1 MDQLFDSLS
10 EDWVSQ
16 PRSPHSEQARQ
27 SPPVAGSPAQLSNG
41 SQSRIPRIKS
51 RTSSRLSTD
60 STASA
65 QRATSIALQDSIKQP
80 LREKTPSNLNT
91 HNNKPHRK
99 DAVKLADAAPKAN
112 RSHKKKVPVSSPP
125 PIPQDTVQHKV
136 SPSKPQNSHGTP
148 EWKRRL
154 GSNRASNEQPDLF
167 SPIGL
172 QNVFKPPTV
181 KGKGE
186 QKKGK
191 NHHSNAADEVPSS
204 PPSQSIQSPA
214 TRIGKPRQ
222 QATQTSDTVNRA
234 AEKLQDMAH
243 RGSDAIEQYPGH
255 EGGAVE
261 SSQVPDGHLQDQTD
275 KHTAADREASG
286 SSSDR
291 SGTATPRMNGPD
303 QCHEDSVL
311 LDTIA
316 ERSRV
321 TSGQTED
328 YNEGLSPFYV
338 SRQHTVDGRID
349 YAAVIDTEQVLQR
362 MQNMML
368 QNKQRPT
375 SRSSDRDIGYAGAST
390 PKVTVSQQCP
400 SSDRTSHSLPDDL
413 STGTESFMLNGGFV
427 NRQRGGHSQEGSF
440 MRKPLSPSSSPSVHA
455 AGSSHTSTA
464 RRSLSGSSSRSLLAK
479 REAADHPSTPKGNPM
494 DEASSERPRSSGSPL
509 KLFGLY
515 DTYTNDRLSR
525 RMSKFEET
533 MSDSA
538 GVDDDLED
546 KEGIDSP
553 EDRSR
558 AFSASGRN
566 TNAGGKRP
574 TSRFSS
580 FGEGELD
587 NHPFDSYR
595 PLPSQDLSERPR
607 DVPVPKRI
615 AGQFTFEAAADQFAG
630 STPKR
635 KRKKYPSTST
645 AIPDDAKTPDLENE
659 RKIGSTYD
667 DQPQEVVQTAHGK
680 RLPNSP
686 PKVPQSKR
694 RRTLLESELNLNSI
708 GSPLRPEV
716 NQVLKSSVVGRKRKD
731 ALYETSTQTADPNVL
746 ATRHILR
753 PRNPTP
759 SQSGHPGLH
768 GTNASAAFRQHQGHH
783 QISGVSRLNE
793 SEPAVDAPTE
803 RLAEE
808 LASLALN
815 VAQDMSDE
823 VRKPSVTT
831 ADFFNEAQ
839 QIMQLIRAR
848 GRPPSSHISEEEP
861 AADAYEDDYDHD
873 SKLLDSTKDEFSR
886 PPSREGGSMRRLRE
900 PAQVDARIIS
910 QLRKFEEDEDIDM
923 ALSSSLKSLKVARS
937 AENPSADVRN
947 AVQEDDAHLES
958 DSNIRILG
966 RTKGTHKR
974 KQSPSATEVPLSTT
988 DAQPQSFG
996 SHSTSGPSTQCSIPS
1011 SSSRGSRNRAII
1023 APETVAHLL
1032 SDQVAGMT
1040 FDHEKQIWV
1049 KSRNSSK
1056 AEGSCKKGSN
1066 SSEITDGDLLGE
1078 IPDLSVDE
1086 IEELRR
1092 IKVVDY
1098 PSERLPSASDRIS
1111 NHDHAILDAKSQPSA
1126 KTQASSN
1133 SRPQTANSQQT
1144 GLGDVSSAP
1153 SKYSHF
1159 ASSNLVVPET
1169 RTTSWGDEAFARKVS
1184 GKGAANQGTEPPRN
1198 VEHGEEVEHEISI
1211 SEGRVSR
1218 TPNRGCHRQPR
1229 VVTVAFSSP
1238 LVDQIETSYL
1248 HEEGSHLLEDD
1259 DDPDLEDSARQYGG
1273 DKKTPSSARRL
1284 SIGFRRGS
1292 IHQSASRRR
1301 SIGQQ
1306 NFIARPMSRLDEH
1319 EELSIVHCSN
1329 GVGMNVALSTPL
1341 NRHSLAVPRTSGHS
1355 SSIGF
1360 RLSPLPDFTVHQ
1372 IDRPLDRSVLA
1383 SGQGS
1388 QALQRRERRV
1398 SLSTQEIVKKI
1409 TDVEPYEPYWEY
1421 LRAIDFRD
1429 RGMLTLHMLSDFCA
1443 RLEELDVS
1451 NNQLGELNGAPSS
1464 IRYLNV
1470 RRNCLS
1476 SLTAWGHLYNLQYL
1490 DVSENQLTSL
1500 RGFQSLMHLRE
1511 LKADDNQ
1518 IENLEGVFALDGL
1531 INLSLKRNRIGWV
1544 DFKEA
1549 NL

>member
-16 PRSPHSEQARQ
+16 PRSPPSEQARQ
-27 SPPVAGSPAQLSNG
+27 SPPVASSPGQLSNG

-65 QRATSIALQDSIKQP
+65 QRATSIALQDPTKQP
-80 LREKTPSNLNT
+80 PREKTPSNLNT
-91 HNNKPHRK
+91 HNNSPHRK
-99 DAVKLADAAPKAN
+99 DAVKLAGAGPRAN
-112 RSHKKKVPVSSPP
+112 RSHQKKGPVSSPP
-125 PIPQDTVQHKV
+125 PVPQDTVQHKV
-136 SPSKPQNSHGTP
+136 SPSKPQKNHSTP
-148 EWKRRL
+148 DWKRRL
-154 GSNRASNEQPDLF
+154 GSNRGSGEQPDLF

-181 KGKGE
+181 KGKVE
-186 QKKGK
+186 RKNGK
-191 NHHSNAADEVPSS
+191 SYHSSAADEVVSS
-204 PPSQSIQSPA
+204 PPSQFIQPPA

-222 QATQTSDTVNRA
+222 QAKHASETEDRA
-234 AEKLQDMAH
+234 AEELQKTAH
-243 RGSDAIEQYPGH
+243 QEADAIDKCPGR
-255 EGGAVE
+255 EGGAVR
-261 SSQVPDGHLQDQTD
+261 SSRDPDGHLQDRTK
-275 KHTAADREASG
+275 KHTAADGGANG
-286 SSSDR
+286 SSADR
-291 SGTATPRMNGPD
+291 SGMPTPQIEDPD

-362 MQNMML
+362 MQSMMH

-390 PKVTVSQQCP
+390 PKVSVSQQCP

-427 NRQRGGHSQEGSF
+427 NRQRGGRSQDGSF
-440 MRKPLSPSSSPSVHA
+440 MRKPLSPSSSPSFHV
-455 AGSSHTSTA
+455 AGSSRASTA
-464 RRSLSGSSSRSLLAK
+464 RRNLSGSSSRSLLAK
-479 REAADHPSTPKGNPM
+479 REAVAHPSTPKENPT

-533 MSDSA
+533 MPDSA

-546 KEGIDSP
+546 KEDMKSP
-553 EDRSR
+553 ENRSR

-566 TNAGGKRP
+566 TNVGGKRP

-587 NHPFDSYR
+587 SHPFDSYR
-595 PLPSQDLSERPR
+595 PLPSPDPSERPR

-615 AGQFTFEAAADQFAG
+615 AGQFSFEAAADQFTG

-635 KRKKYPSTST
+635 KRKNYPSTST
-645 AIPDDAKTPDLENE
+645 AILDDAQALDLENE
-659 RKIGSTYD
+659 RKIGSTYN

-694 RRTLLESELNLNSI
+694 RRTLAESELNLNSI
-708 GSPLRPEV
+708 IAPLRPEV
-716 NQVLKSSVVGRKRKD
+716 NQVTKQSLVGRKRKD
-731 ALYETSTQTADPNVL
+731 ALYENGTQTADPSVL

-759 SQSGHPGLH
+759 SQSGQYPGLR
-768 GTNASAAFRQHQGHH
+768 GTNASAPFSQHQRHH
-783 QISGVSRLNE
+783 QSRGVSRLNE
-793 SEPAVDAPTE
+793 SEPLVDAPTE

-886 PPSREGGSMRRLRE
+886 PPSREGGSIRRLRE

-923 ALSSSLKSLKVARS
+923 ALSSSLKSLKIARS
-937 AENPSADVRN
+937 TEIPFADVRN
-947 AVQEDDAHLES
+947 AVQEDDDHLES
-958 DSNIRILG
+958 DSNIRILAC
-966 RTKGTHKR
+966 TKGTHKR
-974 KQSPSATEVPLSTT
+974 EQLSSATGVPANTIN
-988 DAQPQSFG
+988 AQPQSFG
-996 SHSTSGPSTQCSIPS
+996 SHSTSGPSTQCSVPS

-1032 SDQVAGMT
+1032 SNQVAGMT

-1066 SSEITDGDLLGE
+1066 CSEITDGDLLGE

-1098 PSERLPSASDRIS
+1098 PSKRLPSASDRIS
-1111 NHDHAILDAKSQPSA
+1111 NHDHAILDAKARPSA
-1126 KTQASSN
+1126 ETKESSD

-1144 GLGDVSSAP
+1144 GLGDFSSAP
-1153 SKYSHF
+1153 SKFSHF
-1159 ASSNLVVPET
+1159 ASSNLVPET
-1169 RTTSWGDEAFARKVS
+1169 RTTSWGDEAFARKASV
-1184 GKGAANQGTEPPRN
+1184 GGAANQSTEPLRKA
-1198 VEHGEEVEHEISI
+1198 EHGEEVEHEISI
-1211 SEGRVSR
+1211 LEGRISR
-1218 TPNRGCHRQPR
+1218 SPKRGCHRQPR

-1248 HEEGSHLLEDD
+1248 HEEGSRLLEDD
-1259 DDPDLEDSARQYGG
+1259 DDPELEDSPRQHGG
-1273 DKKTPSSARRL
+1273 DKRTPSSARRL
-1284 SIGFRRGS
+1284 SVGFRRGS
-1292 IHQSASRRR
+1292 NHRSASRRM
-1301 SIGQQ
+1301 SIGKQ

-1329 GVGMNVALSTPL
+1329 GVGMNVTLSTPL

-1388 QALQRRERRV
+1388 RALQRQDHRI

-1421 LRAIDFRD
+1421 LRAMNLRD

-1451 NNQLGELNGAPSS
+1451 DNQLGEVNGAPSS

-1490 DVSENQLTSL
+1490 DVSGNQLTSL
-1500 RGFQSLMHLRE
+1500 RGFQSLVHLRE

-1531 INLSLKRNRIGWV
+1531 ITLSLKRNRIGWV
-1544 DFKEA
+1544 DFEEA
-1549 NL
+1549 DL

>member
-27 SPPVAGSPAQLSNG
+27 SPSVSSSPGQLSNG

-51 RTSSRLSTD
+51 RTSSRLSTN
-60 STASA
+60 STTSA
-65 QRATSIALQDSIKQP
+65 QRATSTAVKDSVKQP
-80 LREKTPSNLNT
+80 LREKTASNLNT
-91 HNNKPHRK
+91 NRSRPQPK
-99 DAVKLADAAPKAN
+99 DAFKPGNESPKSN
-112 RSHKKKVPVSSPP
+112 RSHKIKGPERSPP
-125 PIPQDTVQHKV
+125 SIAQDTVQHKV
-136 SPSKPQNSHGTP
+136 SPSKPENNHGTP

-154 GSNRASNEQPDLF
+154 GSNRGSGEQPDLF

-172 QNVFKPPTV
+172 QNVFRPPTV

-186 QKKGK
+186 RKKGRSY
-191 NHHSNAADEVPSS
+191 HSSAANEMLSS
-204 PPSQSIQSPA
+204 PPSQAVQQPA

-222 QATQTSDTVNRA
+222 QATHALDTVDRTS
-234 AEKLQDMAH
+234 EGLQDTAPQEVN
-243 RGSDAIEQYPGH
+243 AIAKRPDR
-255 EGGAVE
+255 EGGVVRP
-261 SSQVPDGHLQDQTD
+261 SQIPDGHLKDRTD
-275 KHTAADREASG
+275 THTVADGDANG
-286 SSSDR
+286 PSSDR
-291 SGTATPRMNGPD
+291 SGIPTPRMDDPD
-303 QCHEDSVL
+303 QFHEDSVL

-362 MQNMML
+362 MQNIML
-368 QNKQRPT
+368 QNKQKLT
-375 SRSSDRDIGYAGAST
+375 SRSSDRNIGYAGDST
-390 PKVTVSQQCP
+390 PKVFVSQECP

-413 STGTESFMLNGGFV
+413 STGTESFMLHGGFV
-427 NRQRGGHSQEGSF
+427 NRHRGGHSQDGSF
-440 MRKPLSPSSSPSVHA
+440 MRKPLSPSSSPSDHV
-455 AGSSHTSTA
+455 AGSPRVSTA
-464 RRSLSGSSSRSLLAK
+464 RRKLSGSSSKSLQA
-479 REAADHPSTPKGNPM
+479 RTEADHPSTPKGNQM

-533 MSDSA
+533 MPDSA

-546 KEGIDSP
+546 KEDFASP
-553 EDRSR
+553 EARSR
-558 AFSASGRN
+558 PSSVSGRS
-566 TNAGGKRP
+566 TNARGKRP

-587 NHPFDSYR
+587 KHPFDSYR
-595 PLPSQDLSERPR
+595 PLSLPDPTERPR

-615 AGQFTFEAAADQFAG
+615 AGQFMFEAAAAESAG
-630 STPKR
+630 STPRR

-645 AIPDDAKTPDLENE
+645 AFPDDAEIPDLENE
-659 RKIGSTYD
+659 RKTGSTYD
-667 DQPQEVVQTAHGK
+667 DQPQKVVQTAHGK

-694 RRTLLESELNLNSI
+694 RRTLVESELNLDSI
-708 GSPLRPEV
+708 SAPLISEV
-716 NQVLKSSVVGRKRKD
+716 NQVPIQSVVGRKRKD
-731 ALYETSTQTADPNVL
+731 ALYGDSTQTADPSVL

-759 SQSGHPGLH
+759 SQSGHSGLH
-768 GTNASAAFRQHQGHH
+768 GTNASAAFRQHQRHH
-783 QISGVSRLNE
+783 QSGGVHRLNQ
-793 SEPAVDAPTE
+793 SEPMVDAPTE

-861 AADAYEDDYDHD
+861 AADADEEDYDYD
-873 SKLLDSTKDEFSR
+873 SKLMDSTKDEFSR
-886 PPSREGGSMRRLRE
+886 PPSREGGSMRKLRE

-923 ALSSSLKSLKVARS
+923 ALSSSLKSLKIAHS
-937 AENPSADVRN
+937 TENPSAIIRN
-947 AVQEDDAHLES
+947 AMQEDDAHIES

-966 RTKGTHKR
+966 RTMGTHKQ
-974 KQSPSATEVPLSTT
+974 KQPSSTTRVPSITT

-996 SHSTSGPSTQCSIPS
+996 SHSTSGPSTQCSVPS

-1066 SSEITDGDLLGE
+1066 CSEITDGDLLGE

-1098 PSERLPSASDRIS
+1098 PSNRLPSASDRVS
-1111 NHDHAILDAKSQPSA
+1111 NHDFAELDAKVRHLA
-1126 KTQASSN
+1126 ETGASSI
-1133 SRPQTANSQQT
+1133 SRLQTANSQPT

-1153 SKYSHF
+1153 SKLSHF
-1159 ASSNLVVPET
+1159 ASSNLVPET
-1169 RTTSWGDEAFARKVS
+1169 RTTSWGDEAFAPKAP
-1184 GKGAANQGTEPPRN
+1184 GEGAANPSSEPPRK
-1198 VEHGEEVEHEISI
+1198 VERGEEVEHEISI
-1211 SEGRVSR
+1211 LEGRISR
-1218 TPNRGCHRQPR
+1218 TPKRGCHRQPR

-1248 HEEGSHLLEDD
+1248 HDEGSHPLEDD
-1259 DDPDLEDSARQYGG
+1259 DDRDLEDSPRRYGG
-1273 DKKTPSSARRL
+1273 EKGTPSSARRL
-1284 SIGFRRGS
+1284 SIGFKRGS
-1292 IHQSASRRR
+1292 NHRSASRRI

-1306 NFIARPMSRLDEH
+1306 NFITRPMSRLDEH

-1329 GVGMNVALSTPL
+1329 AVGRNVALSTPL
-1341 NRHSLAVPRTSGHS
+1341 NRLSLAIPRTSGHS

-1388 QALQRRERRV
+1388 RALQRQDHRV

-1421 LRAIDFRD
+1421 LRAMNLRE
-1429 RGMLTLHMLSDFCA
+1429 RGILTLHMLSDFCT

-1490 DVSENQLTSL
+1490 DVSGNQLTSL
-1500 RGFQSLMHLRE
+1500 RGFQSLVHLRE

-1518 IENLEGVFALDGL
+1518 IENLEGIFALDGL
-1531 INLSLKRNRIGWV
+1531 INLSLKRNRVGWV
-1544 DFKEA
+1544 DFEEA

>member
-16 PRSPHSEQARQ
+16 PRSPHSEQARP
-27 SPPVAGSPAQLSNG
+27 SPSVGNSPGQLSNA
-41 SQSRIPRIKS
+41 SQSRIPRFKS
-51 RTSSRLSTD
+51 RTNSRLSTD
-60 STASA
+60 SATSA
-65 QRATSIALQDSIKQP
+65 QRATFIASKDSVKQP
-80 LREKTPSNLNT
+80 LREKTLSGLNT
-91 HNNKPHRK
+91 QNNKPQRK
-99 DAVKLADAAPKAN
+99 DAVKLADASPKTN
-112 RSHKKKVPVSSPP
+112 RSHKKKSPESSPP
-125 PIPQDTVQHKV
+125 SIPQDTVQHKV
-136 SPSKPQNSHGTP
+136 SPSKPQNSYGTP

-154 GSNRASNEQPDLF
+154 GSNRGSGEQPDLF

-172 QNVFKPPTV
+172 QNVFRPLTV
-181 KGKGE
+181 KGIGK

-191 NHHSNAADEVPSS
+191 IYQPNGVDEVPSS
-204 PPSQSIQSPA
+204 QPSQPIQPPG
-214 TRIGKPRQ
+214 TRLEGPRQ
-222 QATQTSDTVNRA
+222 QATQAPGTVKRIVEETQNT
-234 AEKLQDMAH
+234 AH
-243 RGSDAIEQYPGH
+243 QANDAIDKHQGQ
-255 EGGAVE
+255 EGDAIR
-261 SSQVPDGHLQDQTD
+261 SSRLLDGHLQDQTD
-275 KHTAADREASG
+275 KRTVADREAKG
-286 SSSDR
+286 STSDR
-291 SGTATPRMNGPD
+291 SGTPTPRMTDPK
-303 QCHEDSVL
+303 EDSVL

-328 YNEGLSPFYV
+328 CNEGLSPFYV

-349 YAAVIDTEQVLQR
+349 YAAVIDTEQVRQR
-362 MQNMML
+362 MQNMVL
-368 QNKQRPT
+368 QDKKRPT
-375 SRSSDRDIGYAGAST
+375 SRSSDRGIGYAVAST
-390 PKVTVSQQCP
+390 PNVFVSQQCP

-440 MRKPLSPSSSPSVHA
+440 MRKPLSPSSSPSVHV
-455 AGSSHTSTA
+455 AGSSRASTA
-464 RRSLSGSSSRSLLAK
+464 RRKLSGSYSRSLLAK
-479 REAADHPSTPKGNPM
+479 REAADHPSTPKGNQM

-533 MSDSA
+533 MPDS
-538 GVDDDLED
+538 VEVHDDIDDTED
-546 KEGIDSP
+546 IDSP

-558 AFSASGRN
+558 AVSVSGSQSSD
-566 TNAGGKRP
+566 AGGRRS

-580 FGEGELD
+580 FGDGELD

-595 PLPSQDLSERPR
+595 PVLLPQPSERPG
-607 DVPVPKRI
+607 DVQLPKKP
-615 AGQFTFEAAADQFAG
+615 AGQFTFEAVADEFAG
-630 STPKR
+630 STPRR
-635 KRKKYPSTST
+635 KRKTYPSTST
-645 AIPDDAKTPDLENE
+645 AIPDDAKTPDVENE
-659 RKIGSTYD
+659 RKTGSTYD
-667 DQPQEVVQTAHGK
+667 DQHQEVVQTAHGK

-686 PKVPQSKR
+686 AKVPQSKR

-708 GSPLRPEV
+708 SSPLRPEV
-716 NQVLKSSVVGRKRKD
+716 NQVAIQSMVGRKRKD
-731 ALYETSTQTADPNVL
+731 ALYDNSVQTADPSVL

-759 SQSGHPGLH
+759 SQSGHPRLQ
-768 GTNASAAFRQHQGHH
+768 GTNTSTALRQNKRHH
-783 QISGVSRLNE
+783 QTNGVSCPDE
-793 SEPAVDAPTE
+793 SEPMVDAPTE

-848 GRPPSSHISEEEP
+848 GRRPSSHISEEEL
-861 AADAYEDDYDHD
+861 AADAYDDQYDQD

-886 PPSREGGSMRRLRE
+886 PPSREGGSMRKLRE
-900 PAQVDARIIS
+900 PAQVDARIVS

-923 ALSSSLKSLKVARS
+923 ALSSSLNCLKIPQS

-947 AVQEDDAHLES
+947 ALQQDGAHMES

-966 RTKGTHKR
+966 RTKGAHKG
-974 KQSPSATEVPLSTT
+974 KQSSSTT
-988 DAQPQSFG
+988 DVPQTTTDVQPQSFG
-996 SHSTSGPSTQCSIPS
+996 SHSTSGPSTQRSIPS

-1056 AEGSCKKGSN
+1056 AEGSGKKGSE

-1092 IKVVDY
+1092 IKGVNY

-1111 NHDHAILDAKSQPSA
+1111 NHDYAISGARAKPSVE
-1126 KTQASSN
+1126 TGTSSN
-1133 SRPQTANSQQT
+1133 SRPKQANSQQT

-1153 SKYSHF
+1153 SKYSRSAF
-1159 ASSNLVVPET
+1159 SGLVPET
-1169 RTTSWGDEAFARKVS
+1169 RATSGGDEAFARKPS
-1184 GKGAANQGTEPPRN
+1184 GKGAANQGTAPSRKA
-1198 VEHGEEVEHEISI
+1198 EHAEEVEHEISI
-1211 SEGRVSR
+1211 LEGRVSR
-1218 TPNRGCHRQPR
+1218 SPNRGSHQQPR

-1238 LVDQIETSYL
+1238 LVDQIEAPYL
-1248 HEEGSHLLEDD
+1248 HEEGSNLLEDD
-1259 DDPDLEDSARQYGG
+1259 DEPNLEDSPRQNGG
-1273 DKKTPSSARRL
+1273 KKRTPSSARRT

-1292 IHQSASRRR
+1292 NYRSGSRRI
-1301 SIGQQ
+1301 SLGQQ
-1306 NFIARPMSRLDEH
+1306 NFIPRPMSRLDEH
-1319 EELSIVHCSN
+1319 EELSIIQFTS

-1341 NRHSLAVPRTSGHS
+1341 NRHSLAIPQTSGHS

-1372 IDRPLDRSVLA
+1372 IDRPLDRSSIA
-1383 SGQGS
+1383 RGQGS
-1388 QALQRRERRV
+1388 WALQRQEHRV
-1398 SLSTQEIVKKI
+1398 SLSTQEIVTKI

-1421 LRAIDFRD
+1421 LRAIDLHGRS
-1429 RGMLTLHMLSDFCA
+1429 MHTLHMLSDFCA

-1451 NNQLGELNGAPSS
+1451 NNQLGEVNGAPSS

-1476 SLTAWGHLYNLQYL
+1476 NLTAWGHLYNLQYL
-1490 DVSENQLTSL
+1490 DVSGNQLTHL
-1500 RGFQSLMHLRE
+1500 RGFQSLVHLRE
-1511 LKADDNQ
+1511 LNADDNQ
-1518 IENLEGVFALDGL
+1518 IESLEGVLTLDGL
-1531 INLSLKRNRIGWV
+1531 INLSLKGNRIGLA
-1544 DFKEA
+1544 DFEEA